1 MPRRR
6 IPKRKIFRKVYR
18 INNTV
23 NSTSVVNIDLIT
35 ADEEM
40 TLIRTIINLQQKLT
54 VNGSNDLDSL
64 IHVTR
69 NGKVVA
75 DLPTSSMT
83 QEDIGDIPNEELL
96 RFKSK
101 FTNDVITGA
110 GEAYAASFVEKE
122 HKFDLKSQRKLRKN
136 DTVRFTYV
144 AGAASPTMKQSGYIV
159 TLYKR
164 T

>member
-101 FTNDVITGA
+101 LDR
-110 GEAYAASFVEKE
+110 
-122 HKFDLKSQRKLRKN
+122 KS
-136 DTVRFTYV
+136 VV
-144 AGAASPTMKQSGYIV
+144 
-159 TLYKR
+159 
-164 T
+164 